1 MKIAILARCAALL
14 LLAAP
19 LGACDTV
26 NSAAES
32 SKDTLSDWYESA
44 KKAVGG
50 SDYDPSRSYIAN
62 QLGDAI
68 TDADALAIE
77 RESVKALETT
87 PDGQTLRWDNPQS
100 GASAAI
106 TPVDTSIEPRQ
117 QKTPRSKDV
126 ADARSFTLI
135 GQTYKAA
142 KNSNIRAAPGTHN
155 PIVGKLPRGTTVTA
169 LGKVDGTE
177 WIMIAREGAA
187 VGYVY
192 EPLIKPVENGD
203 PSYPPLRK
211 NLEDDDE
218 EDRPAGEGLVVAELK
233 FYTSCRSV
241 DYDVTLAN
249 GETARE
255 RFRACK
261 AHDGAWEID

>member
-1 MKIAILARCAALL
+1 MKITILARCAALFMM
-14 LLAAP
+14 AGS
-19 LGACDTV
+19 LGACESV
-26 NSAAES
+26 NSAAEN
-32 SKDTLSDWYESA
+32 SKDKLSDWYESA
-44 KKAVGG
+44 KKAVSG
-50 SDYDPSRSYIAN
+50 SDYDPNRSYIAN

-106 TPVDTSIEPRQ
+106 TPIDTSIEPRQ
-117 QKTPRSKDV
+117 QRTPRSKEV

-135 GQTYKAA
+135 GQTYRAV
-142 KNSNIRAAPGTHN
+142 KNSNVRAAPGTHN
-155 PIVGKLPRGTTVTA
+155 PIVGKLPKGTTVTA

-177 WIMIAREGAA
+177 WIMIARDGTA

-203 PSYPPLRK
+203 SSYPPLRK
-211 NLEDDDE
+211 ILEE
-218 EDRPAGEGLVVAELK
+218 EDQHAGDGLVVAELK

-249 GETARE
+249 GETARDS
-255 RFRACK
+255 FRACK